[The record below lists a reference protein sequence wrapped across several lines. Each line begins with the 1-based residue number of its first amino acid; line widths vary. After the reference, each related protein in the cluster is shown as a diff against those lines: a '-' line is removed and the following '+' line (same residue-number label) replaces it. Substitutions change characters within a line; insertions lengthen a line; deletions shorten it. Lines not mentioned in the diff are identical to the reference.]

1 VDSPTLVKIYG
12 VVGSALFSF
21 SFNLFWLER
30 TGASIIKQIVP
41 HSQTPSAI
49 LIGTVAIAFVSYFLL
64 MIVDRHWRL
73 HATQPWYNK
82 LPGAFVDPPDPRDWL
97 AKAIK
102 LFAYLLFIIVP
113 ACIAVHFID
122 ELWFKPVVDR
132 QSVFNDLAFH
142 SMTSA
147 IRAEG
152 AFGERFRIGD
162 RDGVSFFPAIEPI
175 GISLLVAAQCAWT
188 LFQIGSLLRSMYRRK

>member
-1 VDSPTLVKIYG
+1 MDRATLAKIYG
-12 VVGSALFSF
+12 VIGAALFSF

-41 HSQTPSAI
+41 HSKTPSAI
-49 LIGTVAIAFVSYFLL
+49 LIGVVAIPLVSYFLL

-73 HATQPWYNK
+73 HAVQPWYNR
-82 LPGAFVDPPDPRDWL
+82 LPSAFVDPPDPRDWL

-102 LFAYLLFIIVP
+102 LFAYALFIVAP

-122 ELWFKPVVDR
+122 ELWSMVVTDR
-132 QSVFNDLAFH
+132 QGAFKDLTFH

-147 IRAEG
+147 IQAEG
-152 AFGERFRIGD
+152 ALRERFRIAEP
-162 RDGVSFFPAIEPI
+162 DGVSFFPTLEPI
-175 GISLLVAAQCAWT
+175 GIIALVAAQCAWT
-188 LFQIGSLLRSMYRRK
+188 LFQIGRLLRSMYRRK